1 LKFIDFLRFELP
13 SFTSSGSAPQ
23 KPALLIVDFILDPI
37 YKKLLSKPQQGVEM
51 MKMIHTAV
59 AAAAV
64 FATTFAAAA
73 SADTLDDV
81 VDRGTLRCGV
91 VLDFPPIGYRD
102 ANNEPA
108 GFDVDYC
115 ADLAAA
121 LEVEHEIMPL
131 TWSERLPV
139 IVTGRADVV
148 FGATSDSLQR
158 ARTVGFTI
166 PYAIYYAQ
174 GVVGAD
180 SGITTFEDIRGKR
193 VAAAVGTVPEQEW
206 LKIAAE
212 WGEEGN
218 YQGYQ
223 SENEV
228 FLAVAQGK
236 ADIGITTNTAV
247 LPITQQYDTI
257 LAGPRMPW
265 TTDYTSVVAKRQ
277 DVSWLN
283 YLNLFVTHQVR
294 SGRYQELWGK
304 YVGGDAPELRIPGVM
319 Y

>member
-1 LKFIDFLRFELP
+1 ML
-13 SFTSSGSAPQ
+13 
-23 KPALLIVDFILDPI
+23 
-37 YKKLLSKPQQGVEM
+37 KKLA
-51 MKMIHTAV
+51 AV
-59 AAAAV
+59 AALTVLSVGPAA
-64 FATTFAAAA
+64 
-73 SADTLDDV
+73 ADTLDDV

-115 ADLAAA
+115 KDLAAA
-121 LEVEHEIMPL
+121 LEVEAEILPV
-131 TWSERLPV
+131 TWAERLPV

-148 FGATSDSLQR
+148 FGATSDSLAR

-174 GVVGAD
+174 GVVNAD
-180 SGITTFEDIRGKR
+180 SGITSFDDIRGKR
-193 VAAAVGTVPEQEW
+193 VAAAIGTVPEQEW
-206 LKIAAE
+206 LKIAAQ

-247 LPITQQYDTI
+247 LPITQQYDSI

-265 TTDYTSVVAKRQ
+265 TTDYTSVVAKRE
-277 DVSWLN
+277 DVTWLN
-283 YLNLFVTHQVR
+283 FLNLFVTHQVR
-294 SGRYQELWGK
+294 SGRYAELWGT
-304 YVGGDAPELRIPGVM
+304 YVGGEAPELRIPGVM

>member
-1 LKFIDFLRFELP
+1 MRKFVLAAAGI
-13 SFTSSGSAPQ
+13 
-23 KPALLIVDFILDPI
+23 
-37 YKKLLSKPQQGVEM
+37 
-51 MKMIHTAV
+51 AV
-59 AAAAV
+59 ALAAV
-64 FATTFAAAA
+64 PA

-81 VDRGTLRCGV
+81 IDQGVLRCGV
-91 VLDFPPIGYRD
+91 VLDFPPIGFRD

-108 GFDVDYC
+108 GFDVEYC

-121 LEVEHEIMPL
+121 LDVEHEIMPL
-131 TWSERLPV
+131 TWAERLPV

-148 FGATSDSLQR
+148 FGATSDTLER

-174 GVVGAD
+174 GVVGVD
-180 SGITTFEDIRGKR
+180 SGIETFEDIRGKR

-206 LKIAAE
+206 LEIAAE
-212 WGEEGN
+212 WGEEN
-218 YQGYQ
+218 LYQGYQ

-228 FLAVAQGK
+228 FLAVAQGR

-247 LPITQQYDTI
+247 LPITQQYDTVI
-257 LAGPRMPW
+257 PGPRMPW
-265 TTDYTSVVAKRQ
+265 TTDYTSVVAERT

-294 SGRYQELWGK
+294 SGRYQELWGQ
-304 YVGGDAPELRIPGVM
+304 YVGGEAPELRIPGVM

>member
-1 LKFIDFLRFELP
+1 MR
-13 SFTSSGSAPQ
+13 
-23 KPALLIVDFILDPI
+23 
-37 YKKLLSKPQQGVEM
+37 KLVL
-51 MKMIHTAV
+51 
-59 AAAAV
+59 AAAG
-64 FATTFAAAA
+64 FAIALAAAPA
-73 SADTLDDV
+73 QADTLDDV
-81 VDRGTLRCGV
+81 IDRGVLRCGV

-102 ANNEPA
+102 ENNEPA

-121 LEVEHEIMPL
+121 LDVEHEIMPL
-131 TWSERLPV
+131 TWAERLPV

-148 FGATSDSLQR
+148 FGATSDTLER
-158 ARTVGFTI
+158 ARTVGFSI

-174 GVVGAD
+174 GVVGVD
-180 SGITTFEDIRGKR
+180 SGIETFEDIRGKR

-212 WGEEGN
+212 WGEEDL

-228 FLAVAQGK
+228 FLAVAQGR

-247 LPITQQYDTI
+247 LPITQEYDTVI
-257 LAGPRMPW
+257 PGPRMPW
-265 TTDYTSVVAKRQ
+265 TTDYTSVVAERT

-294 SGRYQELWGK
+294 SGRYQELWGE
-304 YVGGDAPELRIPGVM
+304 YVGGEAPELRIPGVM

>member
-1 LKFIDFLRFELP
+1 MIK
-13 SFTSSGSAPQ
+13 Q
-23 KPALLIVDFILDPI
+23 LL
-37 YKKLLSKPQQGVEM
+37 G
-51 MKMIHTAV
+51 
-59 AAAAV
+59 
-64 FATTFAAAA
+64 FATA
-73 SADTLDDV
+73 SMLVVSGVTADTLDDV
-81 VDRGTLRCGV
+81 IDRGTLRCGV

-108 GFDVDYC
+108 GFDVEYC
-115 ADLAAA
+115 NDMAAA
-121 LEVEHEIMPL
+121 LEVDVELLSL

-148 FGATSDSLQR
+148 FGATSDSLAR
-158 ARTVGFTI
+158 AKTVGFSI

-174 GVVGAD
+174 GVVNSK
-180 SGITTFEDIRGKR
+180 SGIKSFEDIRGKR

-206 LKIAAE
+206 LKIAKE
-212 WGEEGN
+212 WGEESL

-223 SENEV
+223 RENEV

-236 ADIGITTNTAV
+236 ADLGITTNTAV
-247 LPITQQYDTI
+247 KPITDQYDNI
-257 LAGPRMPW
+257 DSGPRMPW
-265 TTDYTSVVAKRQ
+265 TTDFTSVVGKRQ

-294 SGRYQELWGK
+294 SGRYQELWDK
-304 YVGGDAPELRIPGVM
+304 YVGGEAPELRIPGVM

>member
-1 LKFIDFLRFELP
+1 MLKKILTFVALTALV
-13 SFTSSGSAPQ
+13 TGS
-23 KPALLIVDFILDPI
+23 VN
-37 YKKLLSKPQQGVEM
+37 
-51 MKMIHTAV
+51 
-59 AAAAV
+59 
-64 FATTFAAAA
+64 
-73 SADTLDDV
+73 ADTLDDV

-108 GFDVDYC
+108 GFDVEYC
-115 ADLAAA
+115 NDLAAA
-121 LEVEHEIMPL
+121 LEVEAEILPV
-131 TWSERLPV
+131 TWAERLPL

-148 FGATSDSLQR
+148 FGATSDSLAR
-158 ARTVGFTI
+158 ARTVGFSI

-174 GVVGAD
+174 GVVNKD
-180 SGITTFEDIRGKR
+180 SGTDISTFEDMRGKR
-193 VAAAVGTVPEQEW
+193 VAAAIGTVPEQEW
-206 LKIAAE
+206 LKIAKK
-212 WGEEGN
+212 WGEEDN

-247 LPITQQYDTI
+247 LPITQKYDTI

-265 TTDYTSVVAKRQ
+265 TTDYTSVVGKRQ
-277 DVSWLN
+277 DVTWLN

-304 YVGGDAPELRIPGVM
+304 YVGGEAPELRIPGVL

>member
-1 LKFIDFLRFELP
+1 MFKSL
-13 SFTSSGSAPQ
+13 
-23 KPALLIVDFILDPI
+23 
-37 YKKLLSKPQQGVEM
+37 
-51 MKMIHTAV
+51 
-59 AAAAV
+59 AAAAALALV
-64 FATTFAAAA
+64 PLAPAL
-73 SADTLDDV
+73 ADTLDDV

-115 ADLAAA
+115 NDLAAA
-121 LEVEHEIMPL
+121 LEVDAEILPV
-131 TWSERLPV
+131 TWAERLPA

-148 FGATSDSLQR
+148 FGATSDSLAR

-166 PYAIYYAQ
+166 PYAVYFAQ
-174 GVVGAD
+174 GVVNTE
-180 SGITTFEDIRGKR
+180 SGIKSFEDIKGKR
-193 VAAAVGTVPEQEW
+193 VAGAIGTVPEQEW

-236 ADIGITTNTAV
+236 ADIGLTTNTAV
-247 LPITQQYDTI
+247 LPVTQQYET
-257 LAGPRMPW
+257 LAAGPRMPW
-265 TTDYTSVVAKRQ
+265 TTDYTSVVGKRE
-277 DVSWLN
+277 DVTWIN
-283 YLNLFVTHQVR
+283 FLNLFVTHQVR
-294 SGRYQELWGK
+294 SGRYGELWGK
-304 YVGGDAPELRIPGVM
+304 YVGGDAPELRIPGVL

>member
-1 LKFIDFLRFELP
+1 MFKKIIVTFVGLTIF
-13 SFTSSGSAPQ
+13 SMAP
-23 KPALLIVDFILDPI
+23 
-37 YKKLLSKPQQGVEM
+37 
-51 MKMIHTAV
+51 AV
-59 AAAAV
+59 
-64 FATTFAAAA
+64 
-73 SADTLDDV
+73 SDTLDDV

-102 ANNEPA
+102 AKNEPV

-115 ADLAAA
+115 KDLAAS
-121 LEVEHEIMPL
+121 LEVESEILPL
-131 TWSERLPV
+131 TWAERLPS

-148 FGATSDSLQR
+148 FGATSDSLER

-174 GVVGAD
+174 GVVNAK
-180 SGITTFEDIRGKR
+180 SNIKTIEDMRGKR

-212 WGEEGN
+212 WGEEDN

-247 LPITQQYDTI
+247 LPITQKYETV

-277 DVSWLN
+277 DVTWLN
-283 YLNLFVTHQVR
+283 FLNLFVTHQVR

-304 YVGGDAPELRIPGVM
+304 YVGGTAPELRIPGVM

>member
-1 LKFIDFLRFELP
+1 MRKFVL
-13 SFTSSGSAPQ
+13 
-23 KPALLIVDFILDPI
+23 
-37 YKKLLSKPQQGVEM
+37 
-51 MKMIHTAV
+51 
-59 AAAAV
+59 AAAGLAI
-64 FATTFAAAA
+64 AFAAAPA
-73 SADTLDDV
+73 AADTLDDV
-81 VDRGTLRCGV
+81 IDRGVLRCGV
-91 VLDFPPIGYRD
+91 VLDFPPIGFRD
-102 ANNEPA
+102 SNNEPA

-121 LEVEHEIMPL
+121 LDVEHEIMPL
-131 TWSERLPV
+131 TWAERLPV

-148 FGATSDSLQR
+148 FGATSDTLER

-166 PYAIYYAQ
+166 PYAIYFAQ
-174 GVVGAD
+174 GVVGVD
-180 SGITTFEDIRGKR
+180 SGIETFEDIRGKR

-206 LKIAAE
+206 LEIAAE
-212 WGEEGN
+212 WGEEDL

-228 FLAVAQGK
+228 FLAVAQGR

-247 LPITQQYDTI
+247 LPITQQYDTVI
-257 LAGPRMPW
+257 PGPRMPW
-265 TTDYTSVVAKRQ
+265 TTDYTSVVAERT

-294 SGRYQELWGK
+294 SGRYQELWGQ
-304 YVGGDAPELRIPGVM
+304 YVGGEAPELRIPGVM

>member
-1 LKFIDFLRFELP
+1 
-13 SFTSSGSAPQ
+13 
-23 KPALLIVDFILDPI
+23 
-37 YKKLLSKPQQGVEM
+37 M

-212 WGEEGN
+212 WGEEAN

>member
-1 LKFIDFLRFELP
+1 MIKTLFGIATASLVIAGM
-13 SFTSSGSAPQ
+13 SS
-23 KPALLIVDFILDPI
+23 I
-37 YKKLLSKPQQGVEM
+37 
-51 MKMIHTAV
+51 
-59 AAAAV
+59 
-64 FATTFAAAA
+64 A
-73 SADTLDDV
+73 SADTLDNV
-81 VDRGTLRCGV
+81 IDRGSLRCGV

-102 ANNEPA
+102 ANNNPA
-108 GFDVDYC
+108 GFDVEYC
-115 ADLAAA
+115 QDLAAA
-121 LEVEHEIMPL
+121 LEVDLELQAL

-148 FGATSDSLQR
+148 FGATSDSLAR
-158 ARTVGFTI
+158 ARTVGFSI

-174 GVVGAD
+174 GVVNSNVD
-180 SGITTFEDIRGKR
+180 IQTFEDMRGKR

-206 LKIAAE
+206 LKIAKE
-212 WGEEGN
+212 WGEERL

-228 FLAVAQGK
+228 FLAVAQGR

-247 LPITQQYDTI
+247 KPITDQYANI
-257 LAGPRMPW
+257 NPGPRMPW
-265 TTDYTSVVAKRQ
+265 TTDYTSVVARRS

-294 SGRYQELWGK
+294 SGRYQELWGT
-304 YVGGDAPELRIPGVM
+304 YVGGEAPELRIPGVM